1 MLQARSQDVWRAMG
15 MGNMCTFV
23 CVFVSVPLVQA
34 PDIFYSAAC
43 NLIHTNGFFFLAY
56 NY

>member
-15 MGNMCTFV
+15 MGSMCTFV